1 MLRRRRGGRRVF
13 GGRQPSVAI
22 RVRALNLLII
32 FAAGKRRILDS
43 TRLPEVKCTSQK
55 RKHAAA
61 PARRRAMRHLHYIG
75 DSARFMSNAERSV
88 STVRNGP
95 AKPMCQGDTDAP

>member
-1 MLRRRRGGRRVF
+1 
-13 GGRQPSVAI
+13 
-22 RVRALNLLII
+22 
-32 FAAGKRRILDS
+32 
-43 TRLPEVKCTSQK
+43 
-55 RKHAAA
+55 
-61 PARRRAMRHLHYIG
+61 MRHLHYIG